1 MKRKICLVLLSGV
14 ILLGVCGCGNES
26 IENKIK
32 GKTFTYKEE
41 SNQSAYGKAI
51 TVEEFSFIGNGKGY
65 EKVNIEFTGSLKE
78 YADKNNL
85 SEPTTY
91 DITYIIDED
100 IINITTELDEHKLKY
115 DKDSECLI
123 DIEKETRRFCQ

>member
-1 MKRKICLVLLSGV
+1 MKKKVSLFMLCGV
-14 ILLGVCGCGNES
+14 ILLGLCGCGNES
-26 IENKIK
+26 IEDKIA
-32 GKTFTYKEE
+32 GKNFTYKEE
-41 SNQSAYGKAI
+41 SEQSAYGTII

-65 EKVNIEFTGSLKE
+65 EKVNIEFTGSFKD

-91 DITYIIDED
+91 DITYTIDDD

-115 DKDSECLI
+115 DKDSKCLI
-123 DIEKETRRFCQ
+123 DTEKETRKFCQ